1 MPPGV
6 KMAQAERFNNPQD
19 KCKILVATD
28 AVGMG
33 LNLSIKRIIF
43 YSIKKPQTKDD
54 QDDKRRGESSIE
66 YITTSQALQIA
77 GRAGRFNTSYA
88 DGFVTTFYKQDLPI
102 LKEILKK
109 PLEKTSRAGLHPTAE
124 QIELFAY
131 QLPNHSLSS
140 LIQIF
145 MSICKIG
152 KVSYFYFYFKI

>member
-1 MPPGV
+1 MT
-6 KMAQAERFNNPQD
+6 QAARFNNPKD

-28 AVGMG
+28 AIGMG
-33 LNLSIKRIIF
+33 LNLSIKRIVF
-43 YSIKKPQTKDD
+43 YSIKKPQTRDD
-54 QDDKRRGESSIE
+54 QDESRRGESSIE

-77 GRAGRFNTSYA
+77 GRAGRFNTQYA
-88 DGFVTTFYKQDLPI
+88 DGYVTTFFKQDLGV

-109 PLEKTSRAGLHPTAE
+109 PLQKTTKAGLHPTAD

-131 QLPNHSLSS
+131 QLPNHSLSD

-152 KVSYFYFYFKI
+152 NQIIFSHYSTVHF